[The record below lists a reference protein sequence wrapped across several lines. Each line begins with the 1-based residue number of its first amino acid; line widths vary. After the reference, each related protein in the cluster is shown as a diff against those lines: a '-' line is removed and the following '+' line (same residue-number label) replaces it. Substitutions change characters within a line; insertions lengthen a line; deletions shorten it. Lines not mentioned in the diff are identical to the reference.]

1 MKSSEVNYAIVI
13 SSATL
18 LLLTYVSLLLAC
30 IDSCCTFVLLVL
42 IYVSHDKQSVNYQTS
57 LRIIFEKASSRLFP
71 TYFTI
76 IHSFIDFLLLLS
88 IFHWVCFP
96 FCSSGGI
103 RDGVEFLILLRLW
116 RITRIINGKQYS
128 IAQQPYHSR

>member
-42 IYVSHDKQSVNYQTS
+42 IYVF
-57 LRIIFEKASSRLFP
+57 LCLF
-71 TYFTI
+71 
-76 IHSFIDFLLLLS
+76 D
-88 IFHWVCFP
+88 
-96 FCSSGGI
+96 
-103 RDGVEFLILLRLW
+103 ELRLGLF
-116 RITRIINGKQYS
+116 ILKS
-128 IAQQPYHSR
+128 K